1 MAPSGWSC
9 GDPDQFRVPSG
20 KGAGRVVRRQ
30 NTSRKYG
37 IEKKFAGQGF
47 VLIYLKSSNVEENS
61 SV

>member
-30 NTSRKYG
+30 NTSRKYE
-37 IEKKFAGQGF
+37 IEEKVHGAW
-47 VLIYLKSSNVEENS
+47 VCAYLLEER
-61 SV
+61 